1 MDRSG
6 RYSMVLNRASARI
19 AQVLLRN
26 RLPLLVAFLVITA
39 VLGYEA
45 FYIKLDAGF
54 SKSIPTNHPY
64 MKIYR
69 EYSPQFG
76 GANVVAIGLMSEQGD
91 IFNAQFLAAL
101 EHATRDVL
109 AIPGID
115 QSSVKSLFTPLAVYI
130 TVNEVGYQGGRIVP
144 SDFRPTAEQIAGV
157 RQNLLKSSEIGRL
170 VTRKLDGALIYAEL
184 ADVDPAT
191 GLRLDYSEVGRRLEA
206 IREKYERDGITV
218 QIIGF
223 AKFIHD
229 VIEGTATVIAFF
241 AAVILLTAVLLYLYL
256 GSATLSA
263 VTVVAAFFAVVW
275 ELGLV
280 RLLGKGIDPLSVLVP
295 FLVFSIGTSH
305 AVQMVNAWR
314 IAFDISEDPVDSAR
328 VAFTRLFIPGT
339 TALLTTATGFAIIMV
354 IDIPII
360 RDLGVI
366 AGLGMT
372 VMIITNKFLLP
383 ILLSYSRLGERARER
398 AKRRA
403 RYFESHAI
411 WDRLSACAD
420 RRVAVPILAMS
431 VVALGLGYY
440 GRETLMVGDAEIGAP
455 ELRSAARYNRDV
467 ERMLGNFDVGLDE
480 LMIVAKTPDYGCTSF
495 RSMYAIDRFHTTM
508 ENRPEVKSV
517 KSLSEELRIRTVGNS
532 EGHPK
537 YYELPRNQYSLGGA
551 MRQMELRQRLYNDE
565 CSAIP
570 VRIFA
575 TDHRAGT
582 LRALTQAIRQYV
594 DPVGSGVRFE
604 LAAGNLGV
612 MAATNEA
619 VEKARDI
626 MLLVLY
632 VVVFALCLLTFLS
645 WRMAVCVLVP
655 LVVVSLF
662 AEAVMAWLGIGL
674 KVSTLPVLALG
685 AGVGVD
691 YGIYLFSRVQHAL
704 AGGASLRDAYRE
716 SLRNTGTAVIF
727 TAVTMTLGVATWVI
741 SPLKFQADMGVLL
754 AYMFFVNMIGA
765 VIILPALAAWLL
777 PVRSKINL
785 SSARKTV

>member
-1 MDRSG
+1 MELSG
-6 RYSMVLNRASARI
+6 KYLRALSRASERLAEL
-19 AQVLLRN
+19 LLRN
-26 RLPLLVAFLVITA
+26 RRFLLVAFVVITA
-39 VLGYEA
+39 ALGYYA
-45 FYIKLDAGF
+45 FKINLDAGF
-54 SKSIPTNHPY
+54 AKSIPSDHPY
-64 MKIYR
+64 MKIYNK
-69 EYSPQFG
+69 YSPQFG
-76 GANVVAIGLMSEQGD
+76 GANIVAIGMMSEHGD
-91 IFNAQFLAAL
+91 IFSPEFLSAL

-109 AIPGID
+109 AVPGVD

-144 SDFRPTAEQIAGV
+144 SDFRPTVEQISEV
-157 RQNLLKSSEIGRL
+157 RQNLFKSSEIGRL

-184 ADVDPAT
+184 SDVDHAS
-191 GLRLDYSEVGRRLEA
+191 GRQLDYSEIGDRLEA
-206 IREKYERDGITV
+206 IRKKYEHDGINV

-223 AKFIHD
+223 AKFIHN
-229 VIEGTATVIAFF
+229 VIEGTAAVLAFF
-241 AAVILLTAVLLYLYL
+241 VAVMLLTAVLLYLYL
-256 GSATLSA
+256 GSALLSL
-263 VTVVAAFFAVVW
+263 VTVAAALIAVVW

-280 RLLGKGIDPLSVLVP
+280 QLLGKGVDPLSVLVP

-314 IAFDISEDPVDSAR
+314 IAFDGTEDSIDSAR

-360 RDLGVI
+360 RELGII
-366 AGLGMT
+366 AGLGMV
-372 VMIITNKFLLP
+372 VMIITNKLLLP

-403 RYFESHAI
+403 RFFESHAI
-411 WDRLSACAD
+411 WDSLSACAE
-420 RRVAVPILAMS
+420 RRVAVPILALS
-431 VVALGLGYY
+431 VVALALGWY
-440 GRETLMVGDAEIGAP
+440 GRETLMVGDAEVGAP
-455 ELRSAARYNRDV
+455 ELRSDARYNRDV
-467 ERMLGNFDVGLDE
+467 ETMLGNFDVGLDE
-480 LMIVAKTPDYGCTSF
+480 LMVVANTPDYGCTSF

-508 ENRPEVKSV
+508 ENRFEVKSV
-517 KSLSEELRIRTVGNS
+517 ASLAEELRVRTVGNS

-565 CSAIP
+565 CTAIP

-575 TDHRAGT
+575 TDHRAET
-582 LRALTQAIRQYV
+582 LRVLTQAIKQYD
-594 DPVGSGVRFE
+594 DPVDSGVRFE
-604 LAAGNLGV
+604 LAAGNLGI

-619 VEKARDI
+619 VEDARDV

-632 VVVFALCLLTFLS
+632 VAVFVLCLLTFLS

-655 LVVVSLF
+655 LIVVSLF

-674 KVSTLPVLALG
+674 KVSTLPVLAMG

-691 YGIYLFSRVQHAL
+691 YGIYLFSRVQQAL
-704 AGGASLRDAYRE
+704 ADGASLRDAYRE

-727 TAVTMTLGVATWVI
+727 TAVTMTLGVATWI
-741 SPLKFQADMGVLL
+741 FSPLKFQADMGLLL

-765 VIILPALAAWLL
+765 VMILPALAAWLL
-777 PVRSKINL
+777 PVGSKTML
-785 SSARKTV
+785 CRA